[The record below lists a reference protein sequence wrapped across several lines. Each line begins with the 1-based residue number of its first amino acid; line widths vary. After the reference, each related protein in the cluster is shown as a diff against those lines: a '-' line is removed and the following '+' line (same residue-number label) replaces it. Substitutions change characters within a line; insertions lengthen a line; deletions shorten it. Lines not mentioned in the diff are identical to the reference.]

1 MKNTISAGVMVPLLA
16 LSLLSPLT
24 AFAQSAAPV
33 ATPGATAAPSA
44 TSAAPLSD
52 AKSMKIKA
60 RADQEIDR
68 RIAAL
73 TVLSTRVQAMQKI
86 TDALK
91 QSIAT
96 AVQNQITAF
105 GALKSKIDADS
116 DAATL
121 KTDVQAITQSYRI
134 YALVLPQGHIA
145 AHADRVVVLATML
158 TTLGTKL
165 QGRITDAQNSG
176 SEVGALTTALAEMST
191 KLKDASDQAQA
202 AMALIVTLTPDN
214 GDKVKMKS
222 NLAALQS
229 ARDDLKVARKDLQ
242 AARKDADTIV
252 KGLKTLKPAASAA
265 SVPPAASASP
275 ATH

>member
-1 MKNTISAGVMVPLLA
+1 MKKKLLTGATVSLLA
-16 LSLLSPLT
+16 VLSMGPSIVFAESASPAT
-24 AFAQSAAPV
+24 NPGVGAAAKVNSAA
-33 ATPGATAAPSA
+33 T
-44 TSAAPLSD
+44 LSD
-52 AKSMKIKA
+52 AKMVKIKE

-68 RIAAL
+68 RVAAL
-73 TVLSTRVQAMQKI
+73 TALNTRVQAMQKI

-91 QSIAT
+91 QGIST

-105 GALKSKIDADS
+105 GALKSKINADT

-145 AHADRVVVLATML
+145 AEADRVVVLASML

-165 QGRITDAQNSG
+165 QSRITDAQNSG
-176 SEVGALTTALAEMST
+176 AEVGPLTTALSDMST

-202 AMALIVTLTPDN
+202 AMALIVSLTPDN
-214 GDKVKMKS
+214 GDATKLKS
-222 NLAALQS
+222 NNAALQS
-229 ARDDLKVARKDLQ
+229 ARSDLKTAQKDLQ
-242 AARKDADTIV
+242 AARKDADTIL
-252 KGLKTLKPAASAA
+252 KGLKNLKPS
-265 SVPPAASASP
+265 ASASTTP